1 MRKVCV
7 IKIFSTG
14 RNLLLCGE
22 QKENEILVD
31 ETAKR
36 IISENDIRNR
46 GNFIVISQAGDT
58 GTFITEFSDGIGYKG
73 SFSTIWI
80 NDLETFMSALQRMQ
94 EAVRDA

>member
-7 IKIFSTG
+7 IKIYTTG

-22 QKENEILVD
+22 QKENETLVD

-36 IISENDIRNR
+36 IISENNIRNR

-58 GTFITEFSDGIGYKG
+58 GVFITEFENGIGYKA
-73 SFSTIWI
+73 SFSSIWV
-80 NDLETFMSALQRMQ
+80 NDLQTFMSALQ
-94 EAVRDA
+94 EVSSDE